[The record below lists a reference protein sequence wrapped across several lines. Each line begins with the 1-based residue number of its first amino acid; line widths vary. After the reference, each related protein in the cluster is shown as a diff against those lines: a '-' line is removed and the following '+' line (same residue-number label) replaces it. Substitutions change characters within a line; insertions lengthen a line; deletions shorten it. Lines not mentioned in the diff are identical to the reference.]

1 MADKKKDTATKKASK
16 KDATPKATLPP
27 SGFKVAVREILRSKS
42 ALAALIIIILI
53 LLFTF
58 GGSLFLNR
66 AQITEMNIADA
77 YYGWGQGGHLLGTDD
92 GGRDILKLLIMGGRN
107 SIMIGISV
115 TVITEIVGLVVGL
128 VSGYYGGVIDVIIM
142 RIVDFIQI
150 LPQMPII
157 IVLTTVIPNYNAVIL
172 VFLIAMFGWTT
183 TARYYR
189 SFILSQRDRDY
200 VLASKTSGSSNL
212 QIMFR
217 EVLPNITSMI
227 IIDVV
232 LTIAGNIG
240 IETSLSFLGYGL
252 PTTTPSLGTLI
263 GFADDPVNV
272 INRPW
277 LWLPATILLLVIS
290 LSINYVGRALQ
301 RAGDARQREN

>member
-1 MADKKKDTATKKASK
+1 MAEKEKKKNETVKNEKPKAS
-16 KDATPKATLPP
+16 LPP
-27 SGFKVAVREILRSKS
+27 SGFKVVMREVFHDKV
-42 ALAALIIIILI
+42 AFTAFVIIVLILI
-53 LLFTF
+53 FTF
-58 GGSLFLNR
+58 GGSLFLNKS
-66 AQITEMNIADA
+66 QITEINIADA
-77 YYGWGQGGHLLGTDD
+77 YYGWGEAGHLLGTDD

-107 SIMIGISV
+107 SILIGVSV
-115 TVITEIVGLVVGL
+115 TVITEVIGLVVGL
-128 VSGYYGGVIDVIIM
+128 VSGYYGGGIDSIIM
-142 RIVDFIQI
+142 RIVDFVQI
-150 LPQMPII
+150 LPQFPII
-157 IVLTTVIPNYNAVIL
+157 IVLTTVIPNYNAVTL
-172 VFLIAMFGWTT
+172 VWLMSMFYWTT

-189 SFILSQRDRDY
+189 SFVLSQRDRDY
-200 VLASKTSGSSNL
+200 VLASKTSGSSDL

-232 LTIAGNIG
+232 LTVAGNIG

-263 GFADDPVNV
+263 GFANDPVNV
-272 INRPW
+272 VNRPW
-277 LWLPATILLLVIS
+277 LWLPATVLLLVIS

>member
-42 ALAALIIIILI
+42 ALTALIIIILI

-66 AQITEMNIADA
+66 AQITEMNIVDA

-128 VSGYYGGVIDVIIM
+128 VSGYYGGVVDVIIM

-157 IVLTTVIPNYNAVIL
+157 IVLTTVIPNYNAVTL

-212 QIMFR
+212 Q
-217 EVLPNITSMI
+217 ITSMI

>member
-1 MADKKKDTATKKASK
+1 MALKIMSC
-16 KDATPKATLPP
+16 
-27 SGFKVAVREILRSKS
+27 
-42 ALAALIIIILI
+42 I
-53 LLFTF
+53 LL
-58 GGSLFLNR
+58 N
-66 AQITEMNIADA
+66 MD
-77 YYGWGQGGHLLGTDD
+77 Y
-92 GGRDILKLLIMGGRN
+92 
-107 SIMIGISV
+107 
-115 TVITEIVGLVVGL
+115 
-128 VSGYYGGVIDVIIM
+128 
-142 RIVDFIQI
+142 
-150 LPQMPII
+150 
-157 IVLTTVIPNYNAVIL
+157 PNYNAVTL

-200 VLASKTSGSSNL
+200 VLASKTSGSSNF

-290 LSINYVGRALQ
+290 LSINYVGQALQ